1 MTATRAVRGIAGAA
15 AAVALITLMARVV
28 GFGRWLA
35 FEGSV
40 GSGWVGTAYA
50 GANVV
55 PNVLFEVV
63 AGGALAASVVPVL
76 AASLVRGDDVATART
91 ASALL
96 TWTVLV
102 LTPVALALALLAH
115 PVARLLV
122 GSGAPAPV
130 AESAGRMLVAFAPQV
145 VLYGVGVVL
154 TGVLQAH
161 HRFLG
166 PALAPLLSSVVVVGV
181 YLTFAATTGS
191 ADQPVDWLPGRA
203 GEALLAWGTTAGV
216 LALSLPLLVPVRRA
230 GLRLRPTLRM
240 DAEVLRRV
248 RALAAAGLAGLVA
261 QQCLVL
267 ATARLATS
275 GGGVGTL
282 NVYQYTQA
290 VYLLPYAVL
299 AVPLATA
306 TFPALAGH
314 AASVDGERYAA
325 VLARSTRT
333 VVLVALAGVAVLV
346 AVAPAIGG
354 VFTAL
359 RGGSPALQA
368 MPLALTA
375 YAPGLVGFALLA
387 HLGRA
392 LFAADAARWAA
403 RSTVAGWGTAVV
415 LSVVLVPAL
424 SGPDP
429 DPGRTLLALGIASS
443 VGMTV
448 AGALLLVGAA
458 RLRVGA
464 VRASQGLHGSAP
476 ALLRSAA
483 VAVAALV
490 VGRVSTDQVLGSDGL
505 AGMPEAV
512 AAGVVGAVITAA
524 VLGAGLAVVAREDL
538 RGLRPAGWR
547 R

>member
-1 MTATRAVRGIAGAA
+1 VTTTRALRGIAGAA
-15 AAVALITLMARVV
+15 AAVAVVTLVARVV
-28 GFGRWLA
+28 GFGRWLV

-76 AASLVRGDDVATART
+76 ASSLVRGDHAATGRT

-96 TWTVLV
+96 TWTVVV
-102 LTPVALALALLAH
+102 LTPLALVLSLLAH

-130 AESAGRMLVAFAPQV
+130 ADSAGRMLVAFAPQV

-161 HRFLG
+161 HRFVG
-166 PALAPLLSSVVVVGV
+166 PALAPLLSSVVVIAV
-181 YLTFAATTGS
+181 YLAFAATTDS
-191 ADQPVDWLPGRA
+191 PDQPVEWLPGRG

-216 LALSLPLLVPVRRA
+216 LALSLPLLIPVHRA
-230 GLRLRPTLRM
+230 GLRLRPTLRF
-240 DAEVLRRV
+240 DAGVLRRV
-248 RALAAAGLAGLVA
+248 RTLAAAGLAGLVA
-261 QQCLVL
+261 QQGLVL
-267 ATARLATS
+267 VTARLATS

-314 AASVDGERYAA
+314 AAAVEGERYAA
-325 VLARSTRT
+325 VLARSTRA

-346 AVAPAIGG
+346 AVAPAVGA
-354 VFTAL
+354 VFRAL

-387 HLGRA
+387 HIGRA
-392 LFAADAARWAA
+392 LLAADAARWAA

-424 SGPDP
+424 TGPDP
-429 DPGRTLLALGIASS
+429 EPRRTLLALGIASS

-448 AGALLLVGAA
+448 AGGLLLLGAA
-458 RLRVGA
+458 QLRVGA
-464 VRASQGLHGSAP
+464 VRVAQGLRGWP
-476 ALLRSAA
+476 PVLLRSAA
-483 VAVAALV
+483 VAVVAMV
-490 VGRVSTDQVLGSDGL
+490 VGRLATDAVLGSATGM
-505 AGMPEAV
+505 AGAL
-512 AAGVVGAVITAA
+512 AAGLLGAVLTAA
-524 VLGAGLAVVAREDL
+524 LLGAGLAALARDDL
-538 RGLRPAGWR
+538 LSLVPARWR